1 MAARLW
7 PLAVIA
13 YIDSSAVVRSYL
25 TDEVGSGAP
34 HTLIRDPLVTTITG
48 SWTRI
53 ETTSA
58 FVRAARTGRFV
69 FEELEAALLRDT
81 DPINGS
87 LLVIDANQA
96 EIELIA
102 LKIVREHGLRAMDAW
117 QLACAYLAFDAL
129 AEPREECAF
138 VTRDA
143 EQARVAREWGYTV
156 L

>member
-1 MAARLW
+1 MAARNG

-13 YIDSSAVVRSYL
+13 YLDSSAVVRSYL
-25 TDEVGSGAP
+25 TDESGSGAP
-34 HTLIRDPLVTTITG
+34 RTLMHDPLVTTVTG

-58 FVRAARTGRFV
+58 FVRAARTGRFD

-81 DPINGS
+81 DPATGA

-96 EIELIA
+96 DIEVTA

-117 QLACAYLAFDAL
+117 QLACAYLTFGAL
-129 AEPREECAF
+129 AEPHEECAF

-143 EQARVAREWGYTV
+143 EQARVARAWGYTI

>member
-1 MAARLW
+1 M
-7 PLAVIA
+7 IA
-13 YIDSSAVVRSYL
+13 YLDSSAVVRSYL
-25 TDEVGSGAP
+25 TDEAGSGAP
-34 HTLIRDPLVTTITG
+34 HDLIRDPLVTTVTG

-69 FEELEAALLRDT
+69 FEELEAALQRDT
-81 DPINGS
+81 DPITGT
-87 LLVIDANQA
+87 LFVVDADQA

-117 QLACAYLAFDAL
+117 QLACAYLTFDAL
-129 AEPREECAF
+129 AEPHEERAF

-143 EQARVAREWGYTV
+143 EQARVARSWGYTI